1 MNMSE
6 LAIGLLLVLA
16 GIGSVYALAP
26 RARRKG
32 WFAKLSFIEPFAA
45 IVLVASLM
53 LGVLFV
59 AAHFATID
67 NAILWKGGR

>member
-1 MNMSE
+1 MSE

-16 GIGSVYALAP
+16 GIGSIYALAS
-26 RARRKG
+26 RAGRQG
-32 WFAKLSFIEPFAA
+32 WFARLPFIEPFAA

-59 AAHFATID
+59 AAHFSTID
-67 NAILWKGGR
+67 NATMLKGGR